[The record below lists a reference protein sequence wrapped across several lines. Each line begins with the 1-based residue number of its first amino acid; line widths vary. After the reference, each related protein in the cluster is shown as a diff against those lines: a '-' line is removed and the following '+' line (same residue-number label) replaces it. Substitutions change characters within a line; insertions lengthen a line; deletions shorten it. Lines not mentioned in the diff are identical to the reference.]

1 MTSIGRRRFL
11 TGLGAGFVGLTG
23 VLVAGCAS
31 GDGSGAPEPT
41 GPSVAGGV
49 LDGLSLKV
57 RRDPG

>member
-23 VLVAGCAS
+23 VLLAGCAS
-31 GDGSGAPEPT
+31 GDGSGAPAST
-41 GPSVAGGV
+41 GPAAAGGA
-49 LDGLSLKV
+49 LDGLSLQV